1 MASLPLAPTTEAN
14 VKAYLK
20 KPSAVLV
27 LHGPSGLGKDK
38 LAEQILADI
47 LQIVHEKLTT
57 YPYLINLE
65 PDEKGTISI
74 DSVRSVQSALIRS
87 VPGDNPVRRAVL
99 VSQAEKLTLEAQNAL
114 LKALEEP
121 PADTVFILTVD
132 NLQHLLSTV
141 VSRSQ
146 PLAVLPITE
155 DAARSHFGDNAEVT
169 NAYYMS
175 GGRAGLLQALLDDAD
190 HPLLEAIKQ
199 AKEVLQKSSYER
211 LLLVNAL
218 SKDKLATGQLLEA
231 LLLLARISLASSV
244 KGDNT
249 AQAKRWHGIIK
260 QVSSASSSLQK
271 NASPKLVLT
280 DLFLHL

>member
-1 MASLPLAPTTEAN
+1 MASPPLAPTTEVA
-14 VKAYLK
+14 VKAYLR

-27 LHGPSGLGKDK
+27 LHGPSGVGKSR

-47 LQIVHEKLTT
+47 LQIVHEKLIT
-57 YPYLINLE
+57 YPYLIRLE
-65 PDEKGTISI
+65 PDEKGSITI

-87 VPGDNPVRRAVL
+87 VPGNNLLRRAVL
-99 VSQAEKLTLEAQNAL
+99 VTQAEKLTLEAQNAL

-121 PADTVFILTVD
+121 PSDTVFILTVD

-141 VSRSQ
+141 ASRSQ
-146 PLAVLPITE
+146 PLAVLPISE
-155 DAARSHFGDNAEVT
+155 EVARNHFGDNAQVT
-169 NAYYMS
+169 KAYYMS
-175 GGRAGLLQALLDDAD
+175 GGRAELLQALLDDAE

-218 SKDKLATGQLLEA
+218 SKDKLATNQLLEA

-244 KGDNT
+244 KGGNT

-260 QVSSASSSLQK
+260 QVSAASGSLQK
-271 NASPKLVLT
+271 NASTKLVLT
-280 DLFLHL
+280 DLFLHF